1 MRKFRIVAGCGPLLR
16 ISAIALAVVAL
27 VAPSAQA
34 QDPDRVDKVSRSSF
48 ADTLKK
54 LDSTLK
60 AEHMMI
66 VAKVDHKNM
75 LSMVGAR
82 IKGATTVEFGKPD
95 MGKMLLPMNA
105 AIGLEMPARIYVY
118 ETSDGKVVVSYRRSA
133 KPFATYGPD
142 AAKAGEMMDMML
154 EQIASAVTQ

>member
-1 MRKFRIVAGCGPLLR
+1 MHKIRIVAGRGPLLR
-16 ISAIALAVVAL
+16 ISVMAVAVMALLAGRAH
-27 VAPSAQA
+27 A

-48 ADTLKK
+48 ADTLEK
-54 LDSTLK
+54 LESALE

-66 VAKVDHKNM
+66 VAKVDHRNM

-82 IKGATTVEFGKPD
+82 IEGATTVEFGKPD

-118 ETSDGKVVVSYRRSA
+118 ETNDGRVVVSYRRTA
-133 KPFATYGPD
+133 KQFATYGPD
-142 AAKAGEMMDMML
+142 VAQTGAMMDMTL
-154 EQIASAVTQ
+154 DRVASAATQ